1 MKESRNAILLALL
14 SLALAGGAIAAGDKQ
29 SAGGTS
35 AGATASGSSAAMQQN
50 APQRADE
57 RTWERQHRASKI
69 IGTDVY
75 DLQDKKVGEVRDVV
89 IDPRQ
94 GNIEYAVVSF
104 GGVMGVGSKYFAVPW
119 KSLQATSDASRYMLN
134 VDKEALKT
142 APGFDKNRWPD
153 MANQQWKSEVERY
166 WQGRAAGASTG
177 GADVSGGA
185 TGSGR
190 TERTEK

>member
-14 SLALAGGAIAAGDKQ
+14 SLSLAGSAIAAGYKE
-29 SAGGTS
+29 SAGSTS
-35 AGATASGSSAAMQQN
+35 AGSTASGSSATMQQN

-57 RTWERQHRASKI
+57 RAWERQHRASKI
-69 IGTDVY
+69 IGTDVH
-75 DLQDKKVGEVRDVV
+75 DLQGKKVGEVRDVV
-89 IDPRQ
+89 IDPQQ

-134 VDKEALKT
+134 VDKDALKA

-166 WQGRAAGASTG
+166 WQGRSAGTSAGAADAGRGAAGT
-177 GADVSGGA
+177 DM
-185 TGSGR
+185 TDKP
-190 TERTEK
+190 EK